1 MFQVKEEKTTDKQL
15 NNFISPPP
23 VSSVPAAVFTIKTE
37 KNTEISE
44 ECITTGISDGRET
57 NIKIKTEK
65 ETERITEQISVAQG
79 VLVNIKTE
87 SESEKVEQ
95 VVSEPTAT
103 VNCELPSVQ
112 IKKEPAA
119 KRPMFGAANGGP
131 ASKRPSQ
138 AKDPNDPWFAAY
150 EAKRQEALNNMKQ
163 GKYKISLGCLLLEP
177 SVSPRTFGER
187 GAGALQCHYARVN

>member
-1 MFQVKEEKTTDKQL
+1 M

-23 VSSVPAAVFTIKTE
+23 PVSRAPAEVFTIKTE

-65 ETERITEQISVAQG
+65 ETERIIEQISAAQG
-79 VLVNIKTE
+79 AVVNIKTE

-103 VNCELPSVQ
+103 VNCELPGGQ

-119 KRPMFGAANGGP
+119 KRPLFGAANGGP

-163 GKYKISLGCLLLEP
+163 GNLKNFTRLRAFSPVCRRAGLWIRIHFFRIRIQSLMLETNTDP
-177 SVSPRTFGER
+177 G
-187 GAGALQCHYARVN
+187 L

>member
-1 MFQVKEEKTTDKQL
+1 M

-23 VSSVPAAVFTIKTE
+23 VSSVTAEVFTIKTE

-65 ETERITEQISVAQG
+65 ETERIIEQISAAQG
-79 VLVNIKTE
+79 AVVNIKTE

-103 VNCELPSVQ
+103 VSCELLPSGQ

-119 KRPMFGAANGGP
+119 KRPLFGAANGGP

-163 GKYKISLGCLLLEP
+163 GNLKNFTRLRAFSPVCCRAGLWIRINFIRIRIQSLMLETNTDP
-177 SVSPRTFGER
+177 G
-187 GAGALQCHYARVN
+187 L

>member
-1 MFQVKEEKTTDKQL
+1 M

-23 VSSVPAAVFTIKTE
+23 DSSVPAAVFTIKTE

-44 ECITTGISDGRET
+44 ECITTGISYGRET

-79 VLVNIKTE
+79 VLVSIKTE

-95 VVSEPTAT
+95 VVSDPTAT
-103 VNCELPSVQ
+103 LSCELLPSGQ

-119 KRPMFGAANGGP
+119 KRPLFGAANGGP

-163 GKYKISLGCLLLEP
+163 GNYKISLGC
-177 SVSPRTFGER
+177 VSFSPVFRRVRCGEE